1 MRHGRPTANRA
12 GGGFLARLG
21 IRGKLNL
28 LLLPP
33 LVAVVLVSV
42 PFVLTQ
48 ANSAGAARQSA
59 EVARH
64 AQQLGGLMW
73 QLQRERLLTG
83 AFVATPSASPDQML
97 QQQKVVD
104 AAVADVRAAL
114 GEDAPD
120 ELSAALTRI
129 GSLGELRQ
137 NATRRGVALDS
148 VARTYNAVVE
158 AVIDALR
165 LVPQLSSDAEG
176 ARELTALDALLRAN
190 EENSLRAMA
199 LIVTAVS
206 LEAGRTIFD
215 DATQRAPIFIDRF
228 VKQGDDG
235 DDAQRAAQVVQI
247 EQSDAGRRVDELA
260 AEVDKPR
267 DAPATAQY
275 VTDVLSA
282 ADAHAGQRRLVQERA
297 ITEIADSATER
308 ADSATQLAWAVGL
321 GAGGLFLLV
330 AFLAVAVSRSI
341 AGPLRQLTTA
351 ATSVADLAGTEL
363 VRVTD
368 TEEAEEQIPRLAT
381 IDVVSDDEL
390 GKLAAAFNRVQTTAA
405 ELVERQALTRR
416 NTSLMFANVAKRT
429 QNLVGRQ
436 LALIDEVE
444 RNEQDT
450 RLLASLYRLDHLST
464 RLRRNADN
472 LLVVSG
478 TRDETRIAGPIEL
491 STALRS
497 ALAEI
502 EDYQRVK
509 LGVVAEILL
518 SSALGADLVLV
529 FAELLENATSFSPPG
544 SMVEVDT
551 MLLADGACLVSIV
564 DHGIGMTAEKLA
576 EENQRLVERE
586 RLELAPTSVLGLF
599 VVGRLARRH
608 ELGVELLATPTTG
621 GVTAR
626 LTIPAALFSHRS
638 GPRPKPEAAPAIP
651 AQARPP
657 VAPPA
662 RHAAAAPAAAV
673 STVDDRFRPPSPEP
687 VRDRPAEL
695 PAPAIPALLGNGNG
709 FRWFRELEPV
719 WPDAEPDAEPAGT
732 PEPEVAAVSSPESR
746 GGLRRRVRGAQL
758 PSPGTSA
765 PVTSDPKPRHDPE
778 ATKAAMDG
786 FASAFAKA
794 AEASAPPAPPFAKG
808 AEVGAPPAPAFP
820 KAAEVS
826 ALTAD
831 PPPAPPTVVTE
842 PVSPL
847 PVRVPADA
855 SPVATAPFTAAA
867 QSRDGLI
874 RRVPGAQLAPGLRQ
888 QSAGRPLAR
897 AVVNRTKRDPAAE
910 RAAFDAFAA
919 GLAKAEDVTADSP
932 PQGVVAGRVMERGE
946 ESRK

>member
-1 MRHGRPTANRA
+1 MRHGRATAKRA
-12 GGGFLARLG
+12 EGGGILARLG

-33 LVAVVLVSV
+33 LAAVVLVSV

-48 ANSAGAARQSA
+48 ASSALAASQSA
-59 EVARH
+59 TVARH
-64 AQQLGGLMW
+64 TQQLGGLVW

-83 AFVATPSASPDQML
+83 AYVASPALPADQML
-97 QQQKVVD
+97 QQRKTVD
-104 AAVADVRAAL
+104 SAVESVRSSL
-114 GEDAPD
+114 GADAPD
-120 ELSAALTRI
+120 ELSSALTRI
-129 GSLGELRQ
+129 GSLAELRQ
-137 NATRRGVALDS
+137 NAERRGVALDS
-148 VARTYNAVVE
+148 VARTYHAVIG

-165 LVPQLSSDAEG
+165 LVPQLTSDAEG
-176 ARELTALDALLRAN
+176 TRELTALEALLRAN
-190 EENSLRAMA
+190 EENSLRGMA

-206 LEAGRTIFD
+206 PEAGRSILD
-215 DATQRAPIFIDRF
+215 DATQQSPIFTDRF
-228 VKQGDDG
+228 VQQADSAQSALVVNVEQSEAGRKIDDL
-235 DDAQRAAQVVQI
+235 AAQI
-247 EQSDAGRRVDELA
+247 DN
-260 AEVDKPR
+260 PR
-267 DAPATAQY
+267 DAVATTQY
-275 VTDVLSA
+275 VADVLTASESQ
-282 ADAHAGQRRLVQERA
+282 AGQRKLVQERV
-297 ITEIADSATER
+297 TGEIADAASDR
-308 ADSATQLAWAVGL
+308 AAAGTRLAWTVGV
-321 GAGGLFLLV
+321 GAGLLFLLV

-341 AGPLRQLTTA
+341 ARPLRRLTTA

-368 TEEAEEQIPRLAT
+368 TEEAEAQVPRLAT

-491 STALRS
+491 ATALRS

-509 LGVVAEILL
+509 LGVVGDILL

-551 MLLADGACLVSIV
+551 MFLADGSCLVNIV
-564 DHGIGMTAEKLA
+564 DHGIGMTAEKMA

-608 ELGVELLATPTTG
+608 DLGVELLATPTTG

-626 LTIPAALFSHRS
+626 LTIPPSLFSHRT
-638 GPRPKPEAAPAIP
+638 GLPPKQEPVIPVQAAPP
-651 AQARPP
+651 VVPPQARPAEA
-657 VAPPA
+657 VAA
-662 RHAAAAPAAAV
+662 TSV
-673 STVDDRFRPPSPEP
+673 STLDEL
-687 VRDRPAEL
+687 RPAEL
-695 PAPAIPALLGNGNG
+695 PAPAIPALLSTPNG
-709 FRWFRELEPV
+709 FRWFRQLEPV
-719 WPDAEPDAEPAGT
+719 WPDAEPDVKPPVAD
-732 PEPEVAAVSSPESR
+732 PEPEAETR

-758 PSPGTSA
+758 PDPGITA
-765 PVTSDPKPRHDPE
+765 PVADGKPRHDPE
-778 ATKAAMDG
+778 ATKNAMDG
-786 FASAFAKA
+786 FQSAFAKA
-794 AEASAPPAPPFAKG
+794 AE
-808 AEVGAPPAPAFP
+808 VGAM
-820 KAAEVS
+820 AAE
-826 ALTAD
+826 
-831 PPPAPPTVVTE
+831 PPPTLVTE
-842 PVSPL
+842 PVPPPAGDGSSL
-847 PVRVPADA
+847 PQRVPGGSDLPAPA
-855 SPVATAPFTAAA
+855 VRPSLTAHAPATAPIAAA
-867 QSRDGLI
+867 PPSRDGLV

-888 QSAGRPLAR
+888 QSAGRPPAR
-897 AVVNRTKRDPAAE
+897 ATANRTRRDPAAE

-919 GLAKAEDVTADSP
+919 GLAKADVVTADSP

>member
-1 MRHGRPTANRA
+1 MRHGGATAERA
-12 GGGFLARLG
+12 GGGGFLARLG

-33 LVAVVLVSV
+33 LAAVVLVSV

-48 ANSAGAARQSA
+48 ANSAMAATQSA
-59 EVARH
+59 TVARH
-64 AQQLGGLMW
+64 TQQLGGLVL

-83 AFVATPSASPDQML
+83 AYVATPSMSADQML
-97 QQQKVVD
+97 QQQKAVN
-104 AAVADVRAAL
+104 AAVGSVRSSL
-114 GEDAPD
+114 GADAPD

-129 GSLGELRQ
+129 GSLDELRQ
-137 NATRRGVALDS
+137 NAERRGVALDS
-148 VARTYNAVVE
+148 VARTYHAVIG
-158 AVIDALR
+158 AVIDSLR
-165 LVPQLSSDAEG
+165 LVPQLTSDAEG
-176 ARELTALDALLRAN
+176 TRELTALEALLRAN
-190 EENSLRAMA
+190 EENSLRGMA

-206 LEAGRTIFD
+206 PEAGRSILD
-215 DATQRAPIFIDRF
+215 DATQQAPIFTDRF
-228 VKQGDDG
+228 VQQA
-235 DDAQRAAQVVQI
+235 DDAADSEQAGLVVNV
-247 EQSDAGRRVDELA
+247 EQSEAGRRIEELA
-260 AEVDKPR
+260 AQAGSPR
-267 DAPATAQY
+267 DPAATTQY
-275 VTDVLSA
+275 VADVLSA
-282 ADAHAGQRRLVQERA
+282 SESQAGQRKLVQERV
-297 ITEIADSATER
+297 TGEIADAATGR
-308 ADSATQLAWAVGL
+308 ADAGTRLAWLVGV
-321 GAGGLFLLV
+321 GAGLLFLLV

-341 AGPLRQLTTA
+341 ARPLRRLTTA

-368 TEEAEEQIPRLAT
+368 TEEAEEQVPRLAT
-381 IDVVSDDEL
+381 IDVVSSDEL

-551 MLLADGACLVSIV
+551 MFLADGSCLVSIV
-564 DHGIGMTAEKLA
+564 DHGIGMTAQKVA

-608 ELGVELLATPTTG
+608 DLGVELLATPTTG

-626 LTIPAALFSHRS
+626 LTIPPSLFSHRS
-638 GPRPKPEAAPAIP
+638 GLLPRAEPVPVIP
-651 AQARPP
+651 AQAALPAPP
-657 VAPPA
+657 TAPPA
-662 RHAAAAPAAAV
+662 DAAAV
-673 STVDDRFRPPSPEP
+673 PSSVSTLDFARPVEPLPS
-687 VRDRPAEL
+687 
-695 PAPAIPALLGNGNG
+695 PAIPALLGIPHGNG
-709 FRWFRELEPV
+709 FRWFNQLEPV
-719 WPDAEPDAEPAGT
+719 WPDAEPAEEPAAEPGAET
-732 PEPEVAAVSSPESR
+732 R

-765 PVTSDPKPRHDPE
+765 PVVDDKPRHDPD

-786 FASAFAKA
+786 FQSAFAKA
-794 AEASAPPAPPFAKG
+794 AE
-808 AEVGAPPAPAFP
+808 
-820 KAAEVS
+820 VS
-826 ALTAD
+826 AMDTD
-831 PPPAPPTVVTE
+831 PPSAPPTVVTA
-842 PVSPL
+842 PVSL
-847 PVRVPADA
+847 PARVPATPA
-855 SPVATAPFTAAA
+855 AGIPVAP
-867 QSRDGLI
+867 QSRDGLV

-888 QSAGRPLAR
+888 QAAAGRPTAR
-897 AVVNRTKRDPAAE
+897 AVVNRSRRDPAAE

-919 GLAKAEDVTADSP
+919 GLAKADVVTADSP

>member
-1 MRHGRPTANRA
+1 MKHGRSTAKRA
-12 GGGFLARLG
+12 DGGGFLARLG

-33 LVAVVLVSV
+33 LIAVVLVSV

-48 ANSAGAARQSA
+48 AESAGAAAQSA
-59 EVARH
+59 AVARQ
-64 AQQLGGLMW
+64 AQHLGGLMW

-97 QQQKVVD
+97 EQRKVVD
-104 AAVADVRAAL
+104 ATVAEVRGAL
-114 GEDAPD
+114 GADAPD

-129 GSLGELRQ
+129 GSLGELRE
-137 NATRRGVALDS
+137 NAARRGVALDS
-148 VARTYNAVVE
+148 VARTYHAVIG
-158 AVIDALR
+158 AVIDSLR
-165 LVPQLSSDAEG
+165 LVPQLTSDAEG
-176 ARELTALDALLRAN
+176 TRELTALDALLRAN

-199 LIVTAVS
+199 LIVTAVAP
-206 LEAGRTIFD
+206 EAGRSILD
-215 DATQRAPIFIDRF
+215 DATQQAPIFIDRF
-228 VKQGDDG
+228 VQQGDDG
-235 DDAQRAAQVVQI
+235 DDSERAALVVQI
-247 EQSDAGRRVDELA
+247 EQSEAGRRVDDLA
-260 AEVDKPR
+260 AQIDNPR
-267 DAPATAQY
+267 DATGTTKY
-275 VTDVLSA
+275 VADVLA
-282 ADAHAGQRRLVQERA
+282 ASDAHAGQRKLVQERA
-297 ITEIADSATER
+297 IGEITESANGR
-308 ADSATQLAWAVGL
+308 ADAATRLAWTVGL
-321 GAGGLFLLV
+321 GAGALFLLV

-368 TEEAEEQIPRLAT
+368 TEEADEQIPRLAT
-381 IDVVSDDEL
+381 IDVVSGDEL

-551 MLLADGACLVSIV
+551 MFLADGSCLVSIV
-564 DHGIGMTAEKLA
+564 DHGIGMTAEKMA
-576 EENQRLVERE
+576 DENKRLVERE

-626 LTIPAALFSHRS
+626 LTIPSPLFSHRA
-638 GPRPKPEAAPAIP
+638 PQHPK
-651 AQARPP
+651 
-657 VAPPA
+657 
-662 RHAAAAPAAAV
+662 
-673 STVDDRFRPPSPEP
+673 
-687 VRDRPAEL
+687 AE
-695 PAPAIPALLGNGNG
+695 PAPAIPALPVQAALPAAPPSQPRHAAALSTSDEVRTPEPARERPTELPMPAIPALLGTTRGNG
-709 FRWFRELEPV
+709 FRWFRQLEAQLEPV
-719 WPDAEPDAEPAGT
+719 WPDAEPDVKPAEEPK
-732 PEPEVAAVSSPESR
+732 PEPSAEIR

-758 PSPGTSA
+758 PSPGTPTA
-765 PVTSDPKPRHDPE
+765 PADGKPRHDPE

-786 FASAFAKA
+786 FQSAFAKA
-794 AEASAPPAPPFAKG
+794 AE
-808 AEVGAPPAPAFP
+808 VGAM
-820 KAAEVS
+820 
-826 ALTAD
+826 TTD
-831 PPPAPPTVVTE
+831 PPSAPPTVVTA
-842 PVSPL
+842 PVPAPPSL
-847 PVRVPADA
+847 PARVPADVPA
-855 SPVATAPFTAAA
+855 LARITDSAPIPAIP

-888 QSAGRPLAR
+888 QPAGRPIAR
-897 AVVNRTKRDPAAE
+897 AVVNRAKRDPAAE
-910 RAAFDAFAA
+910 RAAFDSFAA
-919 GLAKAEDVTADSP
+919 GLAKADVVTADSP
-932 PQGVVAGRVMERGE
+932 PRGVVAGRVMEQGE

>member
-1 MRHGRPTANRA
+1 MRHGRSAADRA
-12 GGGFLARLG
+12 GGGGFLARLG

-42 PFVLTQ
+42 PFVLTE
-48 ANSAGAARQSA
+48 ASSAAAATQSA
-59 EVARH
+59 TVARH
-64 AQQLGGLMW
+64 TQQLGGLVW

-83 AFVATPSASPDQML
+83 AYVATPSMSAGQML
-97 QQQKVVD
+97 QQQQAVD
-104 AAVADVRAAL
+104 AAVADVRSSL
-114 GEDAPD
+114 GADAPD

-129 GSLGELRQ
+129 GSLNELRQ
-137 NATRRGVALDS
+137 NAQRRGVALDS
-148 VARTYNAVVE
+148 VARTYHAVIG
-158 AVIDALR
+158 AVIDSLR
-165 LVPQLSSDAEG
+165 LVPQLTSDAEG
-176 ARELTALDALLRAN
+176 TRELTALEALLRAN
-190 EENSLRAMA
+190 EENSLRGMA

-206 LEAGRTIFD
+206 PEAGRSILD
-215 DATQRAPIFIDRF
+215 DATQQAPIFTDRF
-228 VKQGDDG
+228 VQQADDEFDSEQAALVVNVEQSEAG
-235 DDAQRAAQVVQI
+235 RRIDDLAAQV
-247 EQSDAGRRVDELA
+247 GN
-260 AEVDKPR
+260 PR
-267 DAPATAQY
+267 DAAATSRY
-275 VTDVLSA
+275 VADVLA
-282 ADAHAGQRRLVQERA
+282 ASESQAGQRKLVQERV
-297 ITEIADSATER
+297 TGEIADSATGR
-308 ADSATQLAWAVGL
+308 ADAATRLAWTVGI
-321 GAGGLFLLV
+321 GAGALFLLV
-330 AFLAVAVSRSI
+330 AFLAIAVSRSI
-341 AGPLRQLTTA
+341 AEPLRRLTSA

-381 IDVVSDDEL
+381 IDVVSSDEL

-551 MLLADGACLVSIV
+551 MLLADGSCLVNIV

-576 EENQRLVERE
+576 EENRRLVERE

-608 ELGVELLATPTTG
+608 DLGVELLATPTTG

-626 LTIPAALFSHRS
+626 LTIPPSLFSHRA
-638 GPRPKPEAAPAIP
+638 GARPRPEPAPVIP
-651 AQARPP
+651 AQA
-657 VAPPA
+657 
-662 RHAAAAPAAAV
+662 AAPVQARPAEAAAV
-673 STVDDRFRPPSPEP
+673 SAAEEFRPVEP
-687 VRDRPAEL
+687 L
-695 PAPAIPALLGNGNG
+695 PAPAIPALLTTTHANG
-709 FRWFRELEPV
+709 FRWFNQLEPV
-719 WPDAEPDAEPAGT
+719 WPAAEPAEAPEAEPDAET
-732 PEPEVAAVSSPESR
+732 R

-758 PSPGTSA
+758 PTTGTSA
-765 PVTSDPKPRHDPE
+765 PVVDGAPRHDPD

-786 FASAFAKA
+786 FQSAFAKA
-794 AEASAPPAPPFAKG
+794 AE
-808 AEVGAPPAPAFP
+808 
-820 KAAEVS
+820 VS
-826 ALTAD
+826 AMTTD
-831 PPPAPPTVVTE
+831 PPSAPPTVVTH
-842 PVSPL
+842 PVAGDGSAL
-847 PVRVPADA
+847 PVRVPGESALPA
-855 SPVATAPFTAAA
+855 ARTSLPVRAPVAAAP
-867 QSRDGLI
+867 QSRDGLV

-888 QSAGRPLAR
+888 QPAGRPIAR
-897 AVVNRTKRDPAAE
+897 AVVNRTRRDPAAE

-919 GLAKAEDVTADSP
+919 GLAKADVVTADSP
-932 PQGVVAGRVMERGE
+932 PQGVVAGRVTERGE

>member
-1 MRHGRPTANRA
+1 MTHGRSTAERA
-12 GGGFLARLG
+12 GGGGILARLG

-48 ANSAGAARQSA
+48 ASSAVAATQSA
-59 EVARH
+59 TVARH
-64 AQQLGGLMW
+64 TQQLGGLVW

-83 AFVATPSASPDQML
+83 AYVATPSMSADQML
-97 QQQKVVD
+97 QQQKTVN
-104 AAVADVRAAL
+104 AAVESVRSSL
-114 GEDAPD
+114 GPDAPD
-120 ELSAALTRI
+120 ELSSALTRI
-129 GSLGELRQ
+129 GSLDELRQ
-137 NATRRGVALDS
+137 NAVRRGVALDS
-148 VARTYNAVVE
+148 VARTYHALIG
-158 AVIDALR
+158 AVIDSLR
-165 LVPQLSSDAEG
+165 LVPQLTSDAEG
-176 ARELTALDALLRAN
+176 TRELTALEALLRAN
-190 EENSLRAMA
+190 EENSLRGMA

-206 LEAGRTIFD
+206 PEAGRSILD
-215 DATQRAPIFIDRF
+215 DATQQAPIFTDRF
-228 VKQGDDG
+228 VQQAGSDQS
-235 DDAQRAAQVVQI
+235 ALVVNV
-247 EQSDAGRRVDELA
+247 EQSTAGRRIEDLA
-260 AEVDKPR
+260 TQVGNPR
-267 DAPATAQY
+267 TASGTSQY
-275 VTDVLSA
+275 LADVLAESESQ
-282 ADAHAGQRRLVQERA
+282 AGQRKLVQERV
-297 ITEIADSATER
+297 TGEIADAANDR
-308 ADSATQLAWAVGL
+308 ADAGTRLAWLV
-321 GAGGLFLLV
+321 GAGAGLLFLLV

-341 AGPLRQLTTA
+341 ALPLRRLTTA

-368 TEEAEEQIPRLAT
+368 TEEAEEQVPRLAT
-381 IDVVSDDEL
+381 IDVVSSDEL

-551 MLLADGACLVSIV
+551 MFLADGSCLVNIV
-564 DHGIGMTAEKLA
+564 DHGIGMTAQKVA
-576 EENQRLVERE
+576 EENQRLIERE

-599 VVGRLARRH
+599 VVGRLARRYD
-608 ELGVELLATPTTG
+608 LGVELLATPNTG

-626 LTIPAALFSHRS
+626 LTIPPSLFSHRS
-638 GPRPKPEAAPAIP
+638 GLFPKAVPAPVIP
-651 AQARPP
+651 AQAALPALSTARPAEA
-657 VAPPA
+657 VAVA
-662 RHAAAAPAAAV
+662 TSVAAPAV
-673 STVDDRFRPPSPEP
+673 PRPVEPLPS
-687 VRDRPAEL
+687 
-695 PAPAIPALLGNGNG
+695 PAIPGMLGTIRNG
-709 FRWFRELEPV
+709 FRWFNQLEPV
-719 WPDAEPDAEPAGT
+719 WPDAEPVEEPAPGPDAETRA
-732 PEPEVAAVSSPESR
+732 
-746 GGLRRRVRGAQL
+746 GLRRRVRGAQL

-765 PVTSDPKPRHDPE
+765 PVLDDKPRHDPE

-786 FASAFAKA
+786 FQSAFAKA
-794 AEASAPPAPPFAKG
+794 AE
-808 AEVGAPPAPAFP
+808 
-820 KAAEVS
+820 VS
-826 ALTAD
+826 AMDTE
-831 PPPAPPTVVTE
+831 PPSAPPTVVTE
-842 PVSPL
+842 PVSL
-847 PVRVPADA
+847 PARVPAT
-855 SPVATAPFTAAA
+855 PAAGIPA
-867 QSRDGLI
+867 VPQSRDGLV

-888 QSAGRPLAR
+888 QVAAGKPIAR
-897 AVVNRTKRDPAAE
+897 AVVNRSKRDPAAE
-910 RAAFDAFAA
+910 RAAFDSFAA
-919 GLAKAEDVTADSP
+919 GLAKADVITADNP

>member
-1 MRHGRPTANRA
+1 MRHGGATAERA
-12 GGGFLARLG
+12 GGGGILARLG

-33 LVAVVLVSV
+33 LAAVVLVSV

-48 ANSAGAARQSA
+48 ASSATASAQSATVARQ
-59 EVARH
+59 

-73 QLQRERLLTG
+73 QLQRERLLTA
-83 AFVATPSASPDQML
+83 AFVATPSASPDRML
-97 QQQKVVD
+97 QQQKAVD
-104 AAVADVRAAL
+104 ATIADVRRSL
-114 GEDAPD
+114 GADAPD

-129 GSLGELRQ
+129 GSLGELRE
-137 NATRRGVALDS
+137 NAVRRGVALDS
-148 VARTYNAVVE
+148 VARTYH
-158 AVIDALR
+158 AVIDAVIDSLR
-165 LVPQLSSDAEG
+165 LVPQLTSDAEG
-176 ARELTALDALLRAN
+176 TRELTALDALLRAN
-190 EENSLRAMA
+190 EESSLRAMA

-206 LEAGRTIFD
+206 PDAGQSILD
-215 DATQRAPIFIDRF
+215 DATQQVPIFIDRF

-235 DDAQRAAQVVQI
+235 DDSERAALVVRV

-260 AEVDKPR
+260 AQVGNPR
-267 DAPATAQY
+267 DAAGTTQY
-275 VTDVLSA
+275 VADVLTA
-282 ADAHAGQRRLVQERA
+282 AETHAGQRKLVQERA
-297 ITEIADSATER
+297 TGEIADAATGR
-308 ADSATQLAWAVGL
+308 ADAGTRLAWTVGV
-321 GAGGLFLLV
+321 GAGLLFLLV

-341 AGPLRQLTTA
+341 ARPLRRLTTA

-416 NTSLMFANVAKRT
+416 NTGLMFANVAKRT

-478 TRDETRIAGPIEL
+478 TRDEARIAGPIEL

-544 SMVEVDT
+544 SVVEVDT
-551 MLLADGACLVSIV
+551 MLLADGSCLVNIV
-564 DHGIGMTAEKLA
+564 DHGIGMTAEKMA

-608 ELGVELLATPTTG
+608 DLGVELLATPTTG

-626 LTIPAALFSHRS
+626 LTIPPSLFSHRS
-638 GPRPKPEAAPAIP
+638 GLRPPKEAPSIP
-651 AQARPP
+651 AQAPAPVHARPAEA
-657 VAPPA
+657 V
-662 RHAAAAPAAAV
+662 AV
-673 STVDDRFRPPSPEP
+673 STSDGPRPVEP
-687 VRDRPAEL
+687 L
-695 PAPAIPALLGNGNG
+695 PAPAIPALLSVAHANG
-709 FRWFRELEPV
+709 FRWFNQLEPV
-719 WPDAEPDAEPAGT
+719 WPDTEPAEPPAAEPDAET
-732 PEPEVAAVSSPESR
+732 R

-758 PSPGTSA
+758 PSPGTTA
-765 PVTSDPKPRHDPE
+765 PVAGEKPRHDPD
-778 ATKAAMDG
+778 ATRAAMDG
-786 FASAFAKA
+786 FESAFAKA
-794 AEASAPPAPPFAKG
+794 AE
-808 AEVGAPPAPAFP
+808 
-820 KAAEVS
+820 VS
-826 ALTAD
+826 AMEHD
-831 PPPAPPTVVTE
+831 PPSAPPTVVTA
-842 PVSPL
+842 PVPAPGDGASL
-847 PVRVPADA
+847 PVRVPGDSAMPA
-855 SPVATAPFTAAA
+855 SHHLATPPAGVPAAP
-867 QSRDGLI
+867 QSRDGLV

-888 QSAGRPLAR
+888 QPAGRPIAR
-897 AVVNRTKRDPAAE
+897 AVVNRTRRDPAAE

-919 GLAKAEDVTADSP
+919 GLAKADVVTADSP
-932 PQGVVAGRVMERGE
+932 PRGVVAGRVTERAE

>member
-1 MRHGRPTANRA
+1 MRHGGSTADRA
-12 GGGFLARLG
+12 GGGGFLARLG

-48 ANSAGAARQSA
+48 ANSAVAATQSA
-59 EVARH
+59 TVARH
-64 AQQLGGLMW
+64 TQQLGGLVW

-83 AFVATPSASPDQML
+83 AYVATPSMPADQML
-97 QQQKVVD
+97 QQQKTVN
-104 AAVADVRAAL
+104 AAVENVRSSL
-114 GEDAPD
+114 GADAPD

-129 GSLGELRQ
+129 GSLNEVRQ
-137 NATRRGVALDS
+137 NAERRGVALDS
-148 VARTYNAVVE
+148 VARTYHAVIG
-158 AVIDALR
+158 AVIDSLR
-165 LVPQLSSDAEG
+165 LVPQLTSDAEG
-176 ARELTALDALLRAN
+176 TRELTALEALLRAN
-190 EENSLRAMA
+190 EENSLRGMA

-206 LEAGRTIFD
+206 PEAGRSILD
-215 DATQRAPIFIDRF
+215 DATQQAPIFTDRF
-228 VKQGDDG
+228 VQQADDET
-235 DDAQRAAQVVQI
+235 DRDQSALVVNV
-247 EQSDAGRRVDELA
+247 EQSDAGRRIDELA
-260 AEVDKPR
+260 AQIGNPR
-267 DAPATAQY
+267 DPAATSRY
-275 VTDVLSA
+275 VTDVLTASESQ
-282 ADAHAGQRRLVQERA
+282 AGQRKLVQEKV
-297 ITEIADSATER
+297 TGEIADAATGR
-308 ADSATQLAWAVGL
+308 ADAGTRLAWLVGV
-321 GAGGLFLLV
+321 GAGLLFLLV

-341 AGPLRQLTTA
+341 ARPLRQLTTA

-368 TEEAEEQIPRLAT
+368 TEEAEEQVPRLAT
-381 IDVVSDDEL
+381 IDVVSSDEL

-502 EDYQRVK
+502 EDYQRVQ

-544 SMVEVDT
+544 STVEVDT
-551 MLLADGACLVSIV
+551 MFLADGSCLVNIV
-564 DHGIGMTAEKLA
+564 DHGIGMTAQKFA

-608 ELGVELLATPTTG
+608 DLGVELLATPTTG

-626 LTIPAALFSHRS
+626 LTIPSALFSHRA
-638 GPRPKPEAAPAIP
+638 GVRVKPAPVIP
-651 AQARPP
+651 AQAVPEARPAEA
-657 VAPPA
+657 VAV
-662 RHAAAAPAAAV
+662 AAAV
-673 STVDDRFRPPSPEP
+673 STSDES
-687 VRDRPAEL
+687 RPAQL
-695 PAPAIPALLGNGNG
+695 PSPAIPALLGSRNG
-709 FRWFRELEPV
+709 FRWFNQLEPV
-719 WPDAEPDAEPAGT
+719 WPDAEPD
-732 PEPEVAAVSSPESR
+732 VAAERAPESR
-746 GGLRRRVRGAQL
+746 GGLKRRVRGAQL
-758 PSPGTSA
+758 PSPGTTA
-765 PVTSDPKPRHDPE
+765 PASPEPRHDPE

-786 FASAFAKA
+786 FQDAFAR
-794 AEASAPPAPPFAKG
+794 
-808 AEVGAPPAPAFP
+808 
-820 KAAEVS
+820 AAEVS
-826 ALTAD
+826 AGSAGD
-831 PPPAPPTVVTE
+831 GA
-842 PVSPL
+842 SL
-847 PVRVPADA
+847 PVRVPGDSAMA
-855 SPVATAPFTAAA
+855 AEAPVSAPRTVVMEPVSPPAGVPAAPP
-867 QSRDGLI
+867 SRDGLV

-888 QSAGRPLAR
+888 QAAAGRPAAR
-897 AVVNRTKRDPAAE
+897 AAVDRGKRDPAAE
-910 RAAFDAFAA
+910 RAAFDSFAA
-919 GLAKAEDVTADSP
+919 GLAKADEMTADSP
-932 PQGVVAGRVMERGE
+932 PRGVVAGRVMERGE

>member
-1 MRHGRPTANRA
+1 MRHGGATAERA
-12 GGGFLARLG
+12 GGGGILARLG

-33 LVAVVLVSV
+33 LAAVVLVSV

-48 ANSAGAARQSA
+48 ASSAAASAQSATVARQ
-59 EVARH
+59 

-73 QLQRERLLTG
+73 QLQRERLLTA
-83 AFVATPSASPDQML
+83 AFVATPSASPDRML
-97 QQQKVVD
+97 QQQKAVD
-104 AAVADVRAAL
+104 ATIADVRRSL
-114 GEDAPD
+114 GADAPD

-129 GSLGELRQ
+129 GSLGELRE
-137 NATRRGVALDS
+137 NAVRRGVALDS
-148 VARTYNAVVE
+148 VARTYH
-158 AVIDALR
+158 AVIDAVIDSLR
-165 LVPQLSSDAEG
+165 LVPQLTSDAEG
-176 ARELTALDALLRAN
+176 TRELTALDALLRAN
-190 EENSLRAMA
+190 EESSLRAMA

-206 LEAGRTIFD
+206 PDAGQSILD
-215 DATQRAPIFIDRF
+215 DATQQVPIFIDRF

-235 DDAQRAAQVVQI
+235 DDSERAALVVRV

-260 AEVDKPR
+260 AQVGNPR
-267 DAPATAQY
+267 DAAGTTQY
-275 VTDVLSA
+275 VADVLA
-282 ADAHAGQRRLVQERA
+282 AAETHAGQRKLVQERA
-297 ITEIADSATER
+297 TGEIADSATGR
-308 ADSATQLAWAVGL
+308 ADAGTRLAWTVGL
-321 GAGGLFLLV
+321 GAGLLFLLV

-341 AGPLRQLTTA
+341 ARPLRRLTTA

-478 TRDETRIAGPIEL
+478 TRDEARIAGPIEL
-491 STALRS
+491 ATALRS

-551 MLLADGACLVSIV
+551 MLLADGSCLVNIV

-608 ELGVELLATPTTG
+608 DLGVELLATPTTG

-626 LTIPAALFSHRS
+626 LTIPPSLFSHRS
-638 GPRPKPEAAPAIP
+638 GLRPPKETPSIP
-651 AQARPP
+651 AQAPAP
-657 VAPPA
+657 V
-662 RHAAAAPAAAV
+662 HA
-673 STVDDRFRPPSPEP
+673 
-687 VRDRPAEL
+687 RPAEAVAVSASDAPRPVEPL
-695 PAPAIPALLGNGNG
+695 PAPAIPALLGVAHANG
-709 FRWFRELEPV
+709 FRWFNQLEPV
-719 WPDAEPDAEPAGT
+719 WPDTEPAEPPAPEPDAET
-732 PEPEVAAVSSPESR
+732 R

-758 PSPGTSA
+758 PGPGTTA
-765 PVTSDPKPRHDPE
+765 PVAGDQPRHDPE
-778 ATKAAMDG
+778 ATRTAMDG
-786 FASAFAKA
+786 FQSAFAKA
-794 AEASAPPAPPFAKG
+794 AE
-808 AEVGAPPAPAFP
+808 
-820 KAAEVS
+820 VS
-826 ALTAD
+826 AMETD
-831 PPPAPPTVVTE
+831 PPSAPPTVVTA
-842 PVSPL
+842 PVPAPGDGASL
-847 PVRVPADA
+847 PVRVPGDSAMPA
-855 SPVATAPFTAAA
+855 SHHLATPPAGVPAAP
-867 QSRDGLI
+867 QSRDGLV

-888 QSAGRPLAR
+888 QPAGRPIAR
-897 AVVNRTKRDPAAE
+897 AVVNRTRRDPAAE

-919 GLAKAEDVTADSP
+919 GLAKADVVTADSP
-932 PQGVVAGRVMERGE
+932 PRGVVAGRVTERAE

>member
-1 MRHGRPTANRA
+1 MRHGRPTAERA

-48 ANSAGAARQSA
+48 ANSAGAAAQSA
-59 EVARH
+59 AVARH

-73 QLQRERLLTG
+73 QLQRERLLTA
-83 AFVATPSASPDQML
+83 AFVATPSASPEQMV

-104 AAVADVRAAL
+104 QTVADVRGAL
-114 GEDAPD
+114 GDDAPD

-129 GSLGELRQ
+129 GSLAELRQ
-137 NATRRGVALDS
+137 NAARRGVALDS
-148 VARTYNAVVE
+148 VARTYNAVVD

-206 LEAGRTIFD
+206 PAAGRPILD
-215 DATQRAPIFIDRF
+215 NATQQAPIFVDRF

-235 DDAQRAAQVVQI
+235 DDSERSALVVRV

-260 AEVDKPR
+260 AQVEKPR
-267 DAPATAQY
+267 DAAATTKY
-275 VTDVLSA
+275 VADVLSA
-282 ADAHAGQRRLVQERA
+282 ADTHAGQRKLVQERA
-297 ITEIADSATER
+297 ISEITDSATER
-308 ADSATQLAWAVGL
+308 ADSATNLAWTVGL

-381 IDVVSDDEL
+381 IDVVSSDEL

-564 DHGIGMTAEKLA
+564 DHGIGMTAEKMG
-576 EENQRLVERE
+576 EENRRLVERE

-626 LTIPAALFSHRS
+626 LTIPPSLFTHRT
-638 GPRPKPEAAPAIP
+638 GRRPKPAQAPVIP
-651 AQARPP
+651 AQAPAPVHARPAEA
-657 VAPPA
+657 V
-662 RHAAAAPAAAV
+662 AV
-673 STVDDRFRPPSPEP
+673 STSDDVRPVEP
-687 VRDRPAEL
+687 L
-695 PAPAIPALLGNGNG
+695 PAPAIPALLAPAHDNG
-709 FRWFRELEPV
+709 FRWFNQLEPV
-719 WPDAEPDAEPAGT
+719 WPDTEPADPPPPPATDTATPAPDAET
-732 PEPEVAAVSSPESR
+732 RS
-746 GGLRRRVRGAQL
+746 GLRRRVRGAQL
-758 PSPGTSA
+758 PAPGTTA
-765 PVTSDPKPRHDPE
+765 PVSDGKPRHDPE
-778 ATKAAMDG
+778 ATKTAMDG
-786 FASAFAKA
+786 FESAFAKA
-794 AEASAPPAPPFAKG
+794 VSLSRESAAVPSPGDGAS
-808 AEVGAPPAPAFP
+808 
-820 KAAEVS
+820 
-826 ALTAD
+826 
-831 PPPAPPTVVTE
+831 
-842 PVSPL
+842 L
-847 PVRVPADA
+847 PVRIPGDSAMPAGRT
-855 SPVATAPFTAAA
+855 PAAA
-867 QSRDGLI
+867 VPPSRDGLI

-888 QSAGRPLAR
+888 QPAGRPLAR

>member
-1 MRHGRPTANRA
+1 MRHGRPVAKRA
-12 GGGFLARLG
+12 GGGGFLARLG

-48 ANSAGAARQSA
+48 ANSAGAADQSA
-59 EVARH
+59 TVARYT
-64 AQQLGGLMW
+64 QQLGGLVW

-83 AFVATPSASPDQML
+83 AYVATPSMPADQML
-97 QQQKVVD
+97 QQQKTVD
-104 AAVADVRAAL
+104 TAVEDVRKSLDA
-114 GEDAPD
+114 DAPD

-129 GSLGELRQ
+129 GSLAELRQ
-137 NATRRGVALDS
+137 NALRRGVALDS
-148 VARTYNAVVE
+148 VARTYHAVIG
-158 AVIDALR
+158 AVIDSLR
-165 LVPQLSSDAEG
+165 LVPQLSDDAEG
-176 ARELTALDALLRAN
+176 TRELSALEALLRSN
-190 EENSLRAMA
+190 EENSLRGMA

-206 LEAGRTIFD
+206 PEAGRSILD
-215 DATQRAPIFIDRF
+215 DATQQAPIFTDRF
-228 VKQGDDG
+228 VQQADDEA
-235 DDAQRAAQVVQI
+235 DSEQAALVVNV
-247 EQSDAGRRVDELA
+247 EASEAGRRIEELA
-260 AEVDKPR
+260 AQIGNPR
-267 DAPATAQY
+267 DAAGTTQY
-275 VTDVLSA
+275 VTDVLKASESQ
-282 ADAHAGQRRLVQERA
+282 AGQRKLVQERV
-297 ITEIADSATER
+297 IGEIADSAAGR
-308 ADSATQLAWAVGL
+308 ASAATRLAWTVGL

-368 TEEAEEQIPRLAT
+368 TEAAEEQVPRLAT

-491 STALRS
+491 PTALRS

-551 MLLADGACLVSIV
+551 MLLADGACLVNIV

-576 EENQRLVERE
+576 EENKRLVERE

-626 LTIPAALFSHRS
+626 LIIPASLFTHRAEL
-638 GPRPKPEAAPAIP
+638 RTKPEPSPAIP
-651 AQARPP
+651 APAAPSPSSPPRHAAPASLADLAEFRPP
-657 VAPPA
+657 V
-662 RHAAAAPAAAV
+662 
-673 STVDDRFRPPSPEP
+673 PEP
-687 VRDRPAEL
+687 VLDRPTEL
-695 PAPAIPALLGNGNG
+695 PAPAIPALLGHGNG

-719 WPDAEPDAEPAGT
+719 WPDAEPDAKPAEAPEPAG
-732 PEPEVAAVSSPESR
+732 EAAAESR
-746 GGLRRRVRGAQL
+746 GGLRRRIRGAQL
-758 PSPGTSA
+758 PRPGTSA
-765 PVTSDPKPRHDPE
+765 PVTEDPKPRHDPD

-794 AEASAPPAPPFAKG
+794 AE
-808 AEVGAPPAPAFP
+808 VN
-820 KAAEVS
+820 
-826 ALTAD
+826 ALTSD
-831 PPPAPPTVVTE
+831 PPSAPPTVVTE

-847 PVRVPADA
+847 PVHVPVDS
-855 SPVATAPFTAAA
+855 SPVATAPITAAA
-867 QSRDGLI
+867 LSRDGLI

-888 QSAGRPLAR
+888 QTAGRPPAR
-897 AVVNRTKRDPAAE
+897 AVVNRTRRDPAAE

>member
-1 MRHGRPTANRA
+1 MRHGGASAKRA
-12 GGGFLARLG
+12 DSGGILARLG

-48 ANSAGAARQSA
+48 ANSALAATQSA
-59 EVARH
+59 TVARH
-64 AQQLGGLMW
+64 TQQLGGLVW

-83 AFVATPSASPDQML
+83 AFVATPSMSADQML
-97 QQQKVVD
+97 QQQKTVD
-104 AAVADVRAAL
+104 AAVENVRSSL
-114 GEDAPD
+114 GSDAPD

-129 GSLGELRQ
+129 GSLTELRQ
-137 NATRRGVALDS
+137 NAQARGVALDS
-148 VARTYNAVVE
+148 VARTYHAVIG
-158 AVIDALR
+158 AVIDSLR
-165 LVPQLSSDAEG
+165 LVPQLTSDAEG
-176 ARELTALDALLRAN
+176 TRELTALEALLRAN
-190 EENSLRAMA
+190 EENSLRGMA

-206 LEAGRTIFD
+206 PEAGRSILD
-215 DATQRAPIFIDRF
+215 DATQQAPIFTDRF
-228 VKQGDDG
+228 VQQADDSS
-235 DDAQRAAQVVQI
+235 DSEQAALVVNV
-247 EQSDAGRRVDELA
+247 EQSEAGRRIDDLA
-260 AEVDKPR
+260 ARIDNPR
-267 DAPATAQY
+267 DAAGTTQY
-275 VTDVLSA
+275 VTDVLTASESQ
-282 ADAHAGQRRLVQERA
+282 AGQRKLVQERV
-297 ITEIADSATER
+297 TGEIADSATGR
-308 ADSATQLAWAVGL
+308 ADAATRLAWTVGI
-321 GAGGLFLLV
+321 GAGALFLLV
-330 AFLAVAVSRSI
+330 AFLAIAVSRSI
-341 AGPLRQLTTA
+341 AEPLRKLTTA

-368 TEEAEEQIPRLAT
+368 TEEAEELAPRLAT
-381 IDVVSDDEL
+381 IDVVSGDEL

-478 TRDETRIAGPIEL
+478 TRDDTRIAGPIEL

-551 MLLADGACLVSIV
+551 MILADGSCLVNIV
-564 DHGIGMTAEKLA
+564 DHGIGMTAQKIA

-608 ELGVELLATPTTG
+608 DLGVELLATPTTG

-626 LTIPAALFSHRS
+626 LTIPPSLFSHRS
-638 GPRPKPEAAPAIP
+638 GLLPKAEPAPVIP
-651 AQARPP
+651 AQAARP
-657 VAPPA
+657 APPA
-662 RHAAAAPAAAV
+662 ARPAAVASPV
-673 STVDDRFRPPSPEP
+673 STLDIPRPVEPLPS
-687 VRDRPAEL
+687 
-695 PAPAIPALLGNGNG
+695 PAIPALLGIPRGNG
-709 FRWFRELEPV
+709 FRWFNQPEPV
-719 WPDAEPDAEPAGT
+719 WPDAEPADEPTAEPDSET
-732 PEPEVAAVSSPESR
+732 R

-758 PSPGTSA
+758 PSPGTTA
-765 PVTSDPKPRHDPE
+765 PVADDKPRHDPE

-786 FASAFAKA
+786 FQSAFAKA
-794 AEASAPPAPPFAKG
+794 AE
-808 AEVGAPPAPAFP
+808 
-820 KAAEVS
+820 VS
-826 ALTAD
+826 AMEVD
-831 PPPAPPTVVTE
+831 PPSAPPTVVTE
-842 PVSPL
+842 PVSP
-847 PVRVPADA
+847 PVRVPATPA
-855 SPVATAPFTAAA
+855 AGLPAAP
-867 QSRDGLI
+867 QSRDGLV

-888 QSAGRPLAR
+888 QPAGRPIAR
-897 AVVNRTKRDPAAE
+897 AVVNRTRRDPAAE

-919 GLAKAEDVTADSP
+919 GLAKADVVTADSP
-932 PQGVVAGRVMERGE
+932 PQGVVAGRVTERAE

>member
-1 MRHGRPTANRA
+1 MRHGRPTAKQA

-59 EVARH
+59 AVARH

-83 AFVATPSASPDQML
+83 AFVATPSASPDQMV

-104 AAVADVRAAL
+104 QTVADVRGSL
-114 GEDAPD
+114 GDDAPD

-129 GSLGELRQ
+129 GSLAELRQ
-137 NATRRGVALDS
+137 NAVRRGVALDS
-148 VARTYNAVVE
+148 VARTYNAVID
-158 AVIDALR
+158 AVIDSLR
-165 LVPQLSSDAEG
+165 LVPQLTSDAEG

-206 LEAGRTIFD
+206 PQAGRSILD
-215 DATQRAPIFIDRF
+215 DATQQAPIFIDRF

-235 DDAQRAAQVVQI
+235 DDAQRSAQVVRI

-267 DAPATAQY
+267 DAAATTKY
-275 VTDVLSA
+275 VADVLTA
-282 ADAHAGQRRLVQERA
+282 GDTHAGQRRLVQERA
-297 ITEIADSATER
+297 INEITDSATER
-308 ADSATQLAWAVGL
+308 ADSSTQLAWAVGL
-321 GAGGLFLLV
+321 GAGALFLLV

-368 TEEAEEQIPRLAT
+368 TEEAEEQVPRLAT
-381 IDVVSDDEL
+381 IDVVSEDEL

-509 LGVVAEILL
+509 LGVVADILL

-551 MLLADGACLVSIV
+551 MQLADGACLVSIV

-626 LTIPAALFSHRS
+626 LKIPASLFTHRTEL
-638 GPRPKPEAAPAIP
+638 RPKSEPAPVIP
-651 AQARPP
+651 AQA
-657 VAPPA
+657 APPIA
-662 RHAAAAPAAAV
+662 SSPRHAAPAPLPPS
-673 STVDDRFRPPSPEP
+673 STVDAFRPPAFEP
-687 VRDRPAEL
+687 DRPAEL
-695 PAPAIPALLGNGNG
+695 PAPAIPALLGHGNG

-719 WPDAEPDAEPAGT
+719 WPDAEPDAKPAEEPEAAAAAV
-732 PEPEVAAVSSPESR
+732 PEPESASSSEESR

-765 PVTSDPKPRHDPE
+765 SSADTKPRHDPE

-794 AEASAPPAPPFAKG
+794 AEAGPPATA
-808 AEVGAPPAPAFP
+808 AFP

-831 PPPAPPTVVTE
+831 LPPAPPTVVTE

-847 PVRVPADA
+847 PVRAPVGA
-855 SPVATAPFTAAA
+855 SPVPTAPFTAAA
-867 QSRDGLI
+867 QSRDGLM
-874 RRVPGAQLAPGLRQ
+874 RRVPGAQLAPGLRK

-910 RAAFDAFAA
+910 RAAFDAFSA

>member
-1 MRHGRPTANRA
+1 MRHGRATAERA
-12 GGGFLARLG
+12 GGGGLLTRLG

-48 ANSAGAARQSA
+48 ANSALAATQSA
-59 EVARH
+59 TVARH
-64 AQQLGGLMW
+64 TQQLGGLVL

-83 AFVATPSASPDQML
+83 AFVATPSMSADQML
-97 QQQKVVD
+97 QQRKTVD
-104 AAVADVRAAL
+104 STVESVRSSL
-114 GEDAPD
+114 GADAPD

-129 GSLGELRQ
+129 GSLAELRQ
-137 NATRRGVALDS
+137 NAERRGVALDS
-148 VARTYNAVVE
+148 VARTYHAVIG
-158 AVIDALR
+158 AVIDSLR
-165 LVPQLSSDAEG
+165 LVPQLTSDAEG
-176 ARELTALDALLRAN
+176 TRELTALEALLRAN
-190 EENSLRAMA
+190 EENSLRGMA
-199 LIVTAVS
+199 LIVTAVAPES
-206 LEAGRTIFD
+206 GRTILD
-215 DATQRAPIFIDRF
+215 DATQQAPIFTDRF
-228 VKQGDDG
+228 VQQADS
-235 DDAQRAAQVVQI
+235 
-247 EQSDAGRRVDELA
+247 EQSALVVNVEQGDAGRRIDELA
-260 AEVDKPR
+260 GLVGNPR
-267 DAPATAQY
+267 DAGATTQY
-275 VTDVLSA
+275 VADVLA
-282 ADAHAGQRRLVQERA
+282 ASESQAGQRKLIQERV
-297 ITEIADSATER
+297 TGEIADAATDR
-308 ADSATQLAWAVGL
+308 ADAGTRLAWLVGV
-321 GAGGLFLLV
+321 GAGLLFLLV

-341 AGPLRQLTTA
+341 ARPLRRLTTA

-368 TEEAEEQIPRLAT
+368 TEEAEEQVPRLAT
-381 IDVVSDDEL
+381 IDVVSSDEL

-509 LGVVAEILL
+509 LGVIAEILL

-544 SMVEVDT
+544 STVEVDT
-551 MLLADGACLVSIV
+551 MFLADGSCLVSIV
-564 DHGIGMTAEKLA
+564 DHGIGMTAAKVA
-576 EENQRLVERE
+576 EENKRLVERE

-608 ELGVELLATPTTG
+608 DLGVELLATPTTG

-626 LTIPAALFSHRS
+626 LTIPPALFSHRS
-638 GPRPKPEAAPAIP
+638 GFAKPDPAPVIP
-651 AQARPP
+651 AQAAPKPKPRPAEAVAVAASVSTLDELRP
-657 VAPPA
+657 VAPQ
-662 RHAAAAPAAAV
+662 
-673 STVDDRFRPPSPEP
+673 T
-687 VRDRPAEL
+687 EL
-695 PAPAIPALLGNGNG
+695 PMPAIPALLGTIRGNG
-709 FRWFRELEPV
+709 FRWFNQLEPA
-719 WPDAEPDAEPAGT
+719 WPDAEPDVKPA
-732 PEPEVAAVSSPESR
+732 PEPEEAEAR

-758 PSPGTSA
+758 PSPGTTA
-765 PVTSDPKPRHDPE
+765 PVEEGKPRHDPE

-786 FASAFAKA
+786 FQSAFAKA
-794 AEASAPPAPPFAKG
+794 AEVGAMENDPPA
-808 AEVGAPPAPAFP
+808 
-820 KAAEVS
+820 
-826 ALTAD
+826 
-831 PPPAPPTVVTE
+831 APPTVVTE
-842 PVSPL
+842 PVSL
-847 PVRVPADA
+847 PVRVPVVAD
-855 SPVATAPFTAAA
+855 PP
-867 QSRDGLI
+867 SRDGLV
-874 RRVPGAQLAPGLRQ
+874 RRVPGAQLAPGLRPQ
-888 QSAGRPLAR
+888 TPVGRPAAR
-897 AVVNRTKRDPAAE
+897 AVVNRPRRDPAAE
-910 RAAFDAFAA
+910 RAAFDSFAA
-919 GLAKAEDVTADSP
+919 GLAKAEDVVTADSP
-932 PQGVVAGRVMERGE
+932 PRGVVAGRVMERGE

>member
-1 MRHGRPTANRA
+1 MRHGRPTAKRA

-48 ANSAGAARQSA
+48 ANSAGAAAQSA
-59 EVARH
+59 VVARH
-64 AQQLGGLMW
+64 TQQLGGLMW

-83 AFVATPSASPDQML
+83 AFVATPSASPDQMI

-104 AAVADVRAAL
+104 QTVADVRGSL
-114 GEDAPD
+114 GDDAPD
-120 ELSAALTRI
+120 ELAAALTRI
-129 GSLGELRQ
+129 GSLAELRQ
-137 NATRRGVALDS
+137 NAARRGVALDS
-148 VARTYNAVVE
+148 VARTYNAVID
-158 AVIDALR
+158 AVIDSLR
-165 LVPQLSSDAEG
+165 LVPQLTSDAEG

-206 LEAGRTIFD
+206 PAAGRPILD
-215 DATQRAPIFIDRF
+215 DATQQAPIFVDRF

-235 DDAQRAAQVVQI
+235 DDADRSALVVRV

-260 AEVDKPR
+260 ALVDKPR
-267 DAPATAQY
+267 DAAATTKY
-275 VTDVLSA
+275 VADVFSA
-282 ADAHAGQRRLVQERA
+282 ADSHAGQRKLVQEKA
-297 ITEIADSATER
+297 ISEITDSATER
-308 ADSATQLAWAVGL
+308 ADSATKLAWTVGL
-321 GAGGLFLLV
+321 GAGALFLLV

-381 IDVVSDDEL
+381 IDVVSEDEL

-551 MLLADGACLVSIV
+551 MMLADGACLVSIV

-626 LTIPAALFSHRS
+626 LTIPAALFTHRTEL
-638 GPRPKPEAAPAIP
+638 RPKVEQTPAIPVQAAPPIASPPRHAAPAEP
-651 AQARPP
+651 LPL
-657 VAPPA
+657 
-662 RHAAAAPAAAV
+662 
-673 STVDDRFRPPSPEP
+673 SSSDDFRPPAPE
-687 VRDRPAEL
+687 RDRPAEL

-709 FRWFRELEPV
+709 FRWFRDVEPV
-719 WPDAEPDAEPAGT
+719 WPDAEPDVEAAEAPEPA
-732 PEPEVAAVSSPESR
+732 VAAVSVSASVSVSSESASASAESR

-765 PVTSDPKPRHDPE
+765 AVADTKPRHDPE

-794 AEASAPPAPPFAKG
+794 AETGPPPTA
-808 AEVGAPPAPAFP
+808 AFP

-831 PPPAPPTVVTE
+831 PPPAPPTVVTA

-847 PVRVPADA
+847 PVRAPVDA
-855 SPVATAPFTAAA
+855 PPVATAPFTAAA
-867 QSRDGLI
+867 MQRDGLI
-874 RRVPGAQLAPGLRQ
+874 RRVPGAQLAPGLRKQ
-888 QSAGRPLAR
+888 TAGRPLAR

-910 RAAFDAFAA
+910 RAAFDAFSA

>member
-1 MRHGRPTANRA
+1 MRHGRPVAKRA
-12 GGGFLARLG
+12 GGGGFLARLG

-48 ANSAGAARQSA
+48 ANSAGAAAQSA
-59 EVARH
+59 TVARH

-73 QLQRERLLTG
+73 QLQRERLLTA
-83 AFVATPSASPDQML
+83 AFVATPSASPDQMV

-104 AAVADVRAAL
+104 STVADVRAAL
-114 GEDAPD
+114 GADAPD

-137 NATRRGVALDS
+137 NAARRGVALDS
-148 VARTYNAVVE
+148 VARTYNAVVD
-158 AVIDALR
+158 AVIDSLR
-165 LVPQLSSDAEG
+165 LVPQLTSDAEG
-176 ARELTALDALLRAN
+176 TRELTALDALLRAN

-206 LEAGRTIFD
+206 PAAGRPILD
-215 DATQRAPIFIDRF
+215 DATQQAPIFVDRF

-235 DDAQRAAQVVQI
+235 DDSERAAQVVHV
-247 EQSDAGRRVDELA
+247 EQSDAGRRVDDLA
-260 AEVDKPR
+260 AQVGNPR
-267 DAPATAQY
+267 DAAGTTQY
-275 VTDVLSA
+275 VSSVLSA
-282 ADAHAGQRRLVQERA
+282 ADSHAGQRKLVQERA
-297 ITEIADSATER
+297 ISEITDSATGR
-308 ADSATQLAWAVGL
+308 ADSAVRLAWTVGL

-330 AFLAVAVSRSI
+330 VFLAVAVSRSI

-368 TEEAEEQIPRLAT
+368 TEEAEEQVPRLAT
-381 IDVVSDDEL
+381 IDVVSEDEL

-551 MLLADGACLVSIV
+551 MLLSDGACLVSIV
-564 DHGIGMTAEKLA
+564 DHGIGMTAEKLG
-576 EENQRLVERE
+576 EENRRLVERE

-608 ELGVELLATPTTG
+608 ELRVELLATPTTG

-626 LTIPAALFSHRS
+626 LTIPASLFSHRTEL
-638 GPRPKPEAAPAIP
+638 RPKAEQAPLIP
-651 AQARPP
+651 AQAAPP
-657 VAPPA
+657 IASSPRHAAPAVPIAPAVPAAPPA
-662 RHAAAAPAAAV
+662 L
-673 STVDDRFRPPSPEP
+673 SSLDEFRPTAPEP
-687 VRDRPAEL
+687 VPDRPAEL
-695 PAPAIPALLGNGNG
+695 PAPAIPALLGHGNG

-719 WPDAEPDAEPAGT
+719 WPDAEPDAEPAEAAEA
-732 PEPEVAAVSSPESR
+732 PEPVAAAAATAESR

-765 PVTSDPKPRHDPE
+765 AVADTKPRHDPE

-794 AEASAPPAPPFAKG
+794 AE
-808 AEVGAPPAPAFP
+808 
-820 KAAEVS
+820 VS

-831 PPPAPPTVVTE
+831 PPPAAVPE
-842 PVSPL
+842 PVSAVPA
-847 PVRVPADA
+847 RVPVDA
-855 SPVATAPFTAAA
+855 PLVATAPFTAAA
-867 QSRDGLI
+867 QSRDGLM

-888 QSAGRPLAR
+888 QTAGRPLAR
-897 AVVNRTKRDPAAE
+897 AVANRSKRDPAAE

>member
-1 MRHGRPTANRA
+1 MRHGRSTAKPA
-12 GGGFLARLG
+12 GGGGFLARLG

-48 ANSAGAARQSA
+48 ANSAGAADQSA
-59 EVARH
+59 TVARYT
-64 AQQLGGLMW
+64 QQLGGLVW
-73 QLQRERLLTG
+73 QLQRERLQTG
-83 AFVATPSASPDQML
+83 AFVATPSMPADQML
-97 QQQKVVD
+97 QQRKTVD
-104 AAVADVRAAL
+104 AAVEQVRSSL
-114 GEDAPD
+114 GPEAPD

-129 GSLGELRQ
+129 GSLAELRQ
-137 NATRRGVALDS
+137 NAERRGVALDS
-148 VARTYNAVVE
+148 VARTYHAVIG
-158 AVIDALR
+158 AVIDSLR
-165 LVPQLSSDAEG
+165 LVPQLTDDAEG
-176 ARELTALDALLRAN
+176 TRELSALEALLRAN
-190 EENSLRAMA
+190 EENSLRGMA

-206 LEAGRTIFD
+206 PEAGRPILD
-215 DATQRAPIFIDRF
+215 DATQQAPIFTDRF
-228 VKQGDDG
+228 VQQADDET
-235 DDAQRAAQVVQI
+235 DSEQAALVVNV
-247 EQSDAGRRVDELA
+247 EASEAGRRIEELA
-260 AEVDKPR
+260 GVVGNPR
-267 DAPATAQY
+267 NAAATTQY
-275 VTDVLSA
+275 VADVLA
-282 ADAHAGQRRLVQERA
+282 ASESQASQRKLVQERV
-297 ITEIADSATER
+297 IGEIADSANGR
-308 ADSATQLAWAVGL
+308 AADATRLAWTVGL

-381 IDVVSDDEL
+381 IDVVSGDEL

-564 DHGIGMTAEKLA
+564 DHGIGMTADKLA

-626 LTIPAALFSHRS
+626 LTIPPALFTHRNAL
-638 GPRPKPEAAPAIP
+638 RPKAEPAPVIP
-651 AQARPP
+651 AQAAAPVSSPP
-657 VAPPA
+657 
-662 RHAAAAPAAAV
+662 RHAAPASLSDLDAI
-673 STVDDRFRPPSPEP
+673 RPPAPEP
-687 VRDRPAEL
+687 VRARPAEL
-695 PAPAIPALLGNGNG
+695 PAPAIPALLGPGNG

-719 WPDAEPDAEPAGT
+719 WPDAEPDVKPAEEPEPAASET
-732 PEPEVAAVSSPESR
+732 R

-758 PSPGTSA
+758 PSPGTST
-765 PVTSDPKPRHDPE
+765 PVADDKPRHDPE

-786 FASAFAKA
+786 FESAFAKA
-794 AEASAPPAPPFAKG
+794 AEVSAMAAEPPSAPPTLVTAP
-808 AEVGAPPAPAFP
+808 V
-820 KAAEVS
+820 
-826 ALTAD
+826 
-831 PPPAPPTVVTE
+831 PPPAPVP
-842 PVSPL
+842 SPDDGSGL
-847 PVRVPADA
+847 PVRVPGKSAMPA
-855 SPVATAPFTAAA
+855 VRTVATAPIAAA
-867 QSRDGLI
+867 PPQSRDGLI

-888 QSAGRPLAR
+888 QPAGRPIAR
-897 AVVNRTKRDPAAE
+897 AVANRTRRDPAAE
-910 RAAFDAFAA
+910 RAAFDSFAA
-919 GLAKAEDVTADSP
+919 GLAKADVVTADSP

>member
-1 MRHGRPTANRA
+1 MRHGRSTAEQA
-12 GGGFLARLG
+12 SGGGFLTRLG

-33 LVAVVLVSV
+33 LVAVLLVSV

-48 ANSAGAARQSA
+48 ASSATAAAQSA
-59 EVARH
+59 TVARH
-64 AQQLGGLMW
+64 AQQLGGLVW

-83 AFVATPSASPDQML
+83 AFLATPSMSPDELVKQRRA
-97 QQQKVVD
+97 VD
-104 AAVADVRAAL
+104 TAVENVRSQL
-114 GEDAPD
+114 GADAPD

-129 GSLGELRQ
+129 GSLNELRQ
-137 NATRRGVALDS
+137 NAERRGVALDS
-148 VARTYNAVVE
+148 VARTYHAVIG
-158 AVIDALR
+158 AVIDSLR
-165 LVPQLSSDAEG
+165 LVPQLTSDAEG
-176 ARELTALDALLRAN
+176 TRELTALEALLRAN
-190 EENSLRAMA
+190 EENSLRGMA
-199 LIVTAVS
+199 LIVTAVAPD
-206 LEAGRTIFD
+206 AGKSILD
-215 DATQRAPIFIDRF
+215 DATQQAPIFTDRF
-228 VKQGDDG
+228 VQQADNASDNQQ
-235 DDAQRAAQVVQI
+235 AELVVNV
-247 EQSDAGRRVDELA
+247 EQSDAGRKIEDLA
-260 AEVDKPR
+260 AQIDNPR
-267 DAPATAQY
+267 DAAATGRY

-282 ADAHAGQRRLVQERA
+282 AETQAGQRKLVQERV
-297 ITEIADSATER
+297 TGEIADSATGR
-308 ADSATQLAWAVGL
+308 ADSATQLAWVV
-321 GAGGLFLLV
+321 GAGAAALFLLV

-341 AGPLRQLTTA
+341 AQPLRRLTTA

-368 TEEAEEQIPRLAT
+368 TEEAEEQVPRLAT
-381 IDVVSDDEL
+381 IDVSSDDEL

-436 LALIDEVE
+436 LALIDDVE

-544 SMVEVDT
+544 STVEVDT
-551 MLLADGACLVSIV
+551 MFLTDGSCLVSIV
-564 DHGIGMTAEKLA
+564 DHGIGMTAEKMG
-576 EENQRLVERE
+576 EENKRLVERE

-626 LTIPAALFSHRS
+626 LTIPPSLFGHRT
-638 GPRPKPEAAPAIP
+638 GLLPKAEPAPAIP
-651 AQARPP
+651 AQA
-657 VAPPA
+657 APPIA
-662 RHAAAAPAAAV
+662 TRKPRHAAPAPSPRSV
-673 STVDDRFRPPSPEP
+673 STSDMF
-687 VRDRPAEL
+687 RPAEPERQTEL
-695 PAPAIPALLGNGNG
+695 PSPAIPALLGTGHLNG
-709 FRWFRELEPV
+709 FRWFNQLEPV
-719 WPDAEPDAEPAGT
+719 WPDAEPAAVEVAE
-732 PEPEVAAVSSPESR
+732 EPESESR

-758 PSPGTSA
+758 PSPGTTA
-765 PVTSDPKPRHDPE
+765 AVAVEDKPRHDPE
-778 ATKAAMDG
+778 ATRIAMDG
-786 FASAFAKA
+786 FQEAFARA
-794 AEASAPPAPPFAKG
+794 
-808 AEVGAPPAPAFP
+808 AEVGA
-820 KAAEVS
+820 
-826 ALTAD
+826 TATD
-831 PPPAPPTVVTE
+831 PPPAVVTE
-842 PVSPL
+842 PAPL
-847 PVRVPADA
+847 PVRVPGNDRIAA
-855 SPVATAPFTAAA
+855 SAAVAPVTAPI
-867 QSRDGLI
+867 SRDGLT
-874 RRVPGAQLAPGLRQ
+874 RRVPGAQLAPGLRKQ
-888 QSAGRPLAR
+888 EAVARPIAR
-897 AVVNRTKRDPAAE
+897 AAVTRAKRDPAAE
-910 RAAFDAFAA
+910 RAAFDSFAA
-919 GLAKAEDVTADSP
+919 GLAKADVLTADTP
-932 PQGVVAGRVMERGE
+932 PPGVVAGRVMEREE

>member
-1 MRHGRPTANRA
+1 MRHGRPVAKRA
-12 GGGFLARLG
+12 GGGGFLARLG

-33 LVAVVLVSV
+33 LVAVALVSV

-48 ANSAGAARQSA
+48 ATSAGAAAQSA
-59 EVARH
+59 TVARH

-73 QLQRERLLTG
+73 QLQRERLLTA
-83 AFVATPSASPDQML
+83 AFVATPSASPDQMV

-104 AAVADVRAAL
+104 STVADVRAAL
-114 GEDAPD
+114 GADAPD

-137 NATRRGVALDS
+137 NAARRGVALDS
-148 VARTYNAVVE
+148 VARTYNAVVD

-165 LVPQLSSDAEG
+165 LVPQLTSDAEG
-176 ARELTALDALLRAN
+176 TRELTALDALLRAN

-206 LEAGRTIFD
+206 PAAGRPILD
-215 DATQRAPIFIDRF
+215 DATQQAPIFVDRF

-235 DDAQRAAQVVQI
+235 DDSERAAQVVHV
-247 EQSDAGRRVDELA
+247 EQSDAGRRVDDLA
-260 AEVDKPR
+260 AQVGNPR
-267 DAPATAQY
+267 DAAGTTQY
-275 VTDVLSA
+275 VSSVLSA
-282 ADAHAGQRRLVQERA
+282 ADSHAGQRKLVQERA
-297 ITEIADSATER
+297 ISEIADSATER
-308 ADSATQLAWAVGL
+308 ADSAVRLAWTVGL

-330 AFLAVAVSRSI
+330 VFLAVAVSRSI

-368 TEEAEEQIPRLAT
+368 TEEAEEQVPRLAT
-381 IDVVSDDEL
+381 IDVVSEDEL

-551 MLLADGACLVSIV
+551 MLLSDGACLVSIV
-564 DHGIGMTAEKLA
+564 DHGIGMTAEKLG
-576 EENQRLVERE
+576 EENRRLVERE

-608 ELGVELLATPTTG
+608 ELRVELLATPTTG

-626 LTIPAALFSHRS
+626 LTIPAPLFSHRTEL
-638 GPRPKPEAAPAIP
+638 RPKTEQAPVIP
-651 AQARPP
+651 AQAAPP
-657 VAPPA
+657 IASSPRHAAPAVPIAPAVPAAPPA
-662 RHAAAAPAAAV
+662 LSSLDELRPAA
-673 STVDDRFRPPSPEP
+673 PEP
-687 VRDRPAEL
+687 VPDRPAEL
-695 PAPAIPALLGNGNG
+695 PAPAIPALLGHGNG

-719 WPDAEPDAEPAGT
+719 WPDAEPDAELAEAAEA
-732 PEPEVAAVSSPESR
+732 PEPVAATVSSSESR

-765 PVTSDPKPRHDPE
+765 AVADTKPRHDPE

-794 AEASAPPAPPFAKG
+794 AEVSPPPNAFA
-808 AEVGAPPAPAFP
+808 

-831 PPPAPPTVVTE
+831 PPPAAVTE
-842 PVSPL
+842 PVSAVPA
-847 PVRVPADA
+847 RVPADA
-855 SPVATAPFTAAA
+855 PLVATAPFTAAA
-867 QSRDGLI
+867 QSRDGLM

-897 AVVNRTKRDPAAE
+897 AVANRSKRDPAAE

>member
-1 MRHGRPTANRA
+1 MRHGGATAERA
-12 GGGFLARLG
+12 GGGGILARLG

-48 ANSAGAARQSA
+48 ASSAVAAGQSA
-59 EVARH
+59 TVARH
-64 AQQLGGLMW
+64 TQQLGGLVW

-83 AFVATPSASPDQML
+83 AFVATPSMPPDQML
-97 QQQKVVD
+97 QQQKTVD
-104 AAVADVRAAL
+104 AAVENVRGSL
-114 GEDAPD
+114 GSDAPD

-129 GSLGELRQ
+129 GSLNELRS
-137 NATRRGVALDS
+137 NAQLRGVALDS
-148 VARTYNAVVE
+148 VARTYHAVIG
-158 AVIDALR
+158 AVIDSLR
-165 LVPQLSSDAEG
+165 LVPQLTSDAEG
-176 ARELTALDALLRAN
+176 TRELTALEALLRAN
-190 EENSLRAMA
+190 EENSLRGMA

-206 LEAGRTIFD
+206 PEAGRSILD
-215 DATQRAPIFIDRF
+215 DATQQAPIFTERF
-228 VKQGDDG
+228 VQQADDEEDREQSALVVNVEQSEAG
-235 DDAQRAAQVVQI
+235 HRIDDLAAQI
-247 EQSDAGRRVDELA
+247 DN
-260 AEVDKPR
+260 PR
-267 DAPATAQY
+267 DPAATTRY
-275 VTDVLSA
+275 VTDVLTASESQ
-282 ADAHAGQRRLVQERA
+282 AGQRKLVQEKV
-297 ITEIADSATER
+297 TSEIADAATGR
-308 ADSATQLAWAVGL
+308 ADAGTRLAWTVGL
-321 GAGGLFLLV
+321 GAGLLFLLV

-341 AGPLRQLTTA
+341 ARPLRRLTSA

-368 TEEAEEQIPRLAT
+368 TEEAEEQVPRLAT
-381 IDVVSDDEL
+381 IDVVSSDEL

-478 TRDETRIAGPIEL
+478 TRDEARIAGPIEL

-551 MLLADGACLVSIV
+551 MLLADGSCLVNIV

-608 ELGVELLATPTTG
+608 DLGVELLATPTTG

-626 LTIPAALFSHRS
+626 LTIPPSLFSHRS
-638 GPRPKPEAAPAIP
+638 GLRPPKETPSIP
-651 AQARPP
+651 AQPATPVHARPAEA
-657 VAPPA
+657 V
-662 RHAAAAPAAAV
+662 AV
-673 STVDDRFRPPSPEP
+673 STSDSSRPVEP
-687 VRDRPAEL
+687 L
-695 PAPAIPALLGNGNG
+695 PAPAIPALLGVPHANG
-709 FRWFRELEPV
+709 FRWFNQLEPV
-719 WPDAEPDAEPAGT
+719 WPDTEPAEPPPAEPDAET
-732 PEPEVAAVSSPESR
+732 R

-758 PSPGTSA
+758 PAPGATTA
-765 PVTSDPKPRHDPE
+765 PVPGDRPRHDPD
-778 ATKAAMDG
+778 ATRAAMDG
-786 FASAFAKA
+786 FQSAFAKA
-794 AEASAPPAPPFAKG
+794 AE
-808 AEVGAPPAPAFP
+808 
-820 KAAEVS
+820 VS
-826 ALTAD
+826 AMESD
-831 PPPAPPTVVTE
+831 PPSAPPTVVTA
-842 PVSPL
+842 PVPAPGDGASL
-847 PVRVPADA
+847 PVRVPGDSAMPA
-855 SPVATAPFTAAA
+855 SHHQATPPAGVPATP
-867 QSRDGLI
+867 QSRDGLV

-888 QSAGRPLAR
+888 QPAGRPIAR
-897 AVVNRTKRDPAAE
+897 AVVNRTRRDPAAE

-919 GLAKAEDVTADSP
+919 GLAKADVVTADSP
-932 PQGVVAGRVMERGE
+932 PYGVVAGRVTERAE

>member
-1 MRHGRPTANRA
+1 MRHGRSTAKRA
-12 GGGFLARLG
+12 GGGGFLARLG

-48 ANSAGAARQSA
+48 ANSATAATQSA
-59 EVARH
+59 TVARH
-64 AQQLGGLMW
+64 TQQLGGLVW

-83 AFVATPSASPDQML
+83 AFVATPSMSPDEMTKQRRM
-97 QQQKVVD
+97 VD
-104 AAVADVRAAL
+104 AAVEDVRSSL
-114 GEDAPD
+114 GADAPD

-129 GSLGELRQ
+129 GSLNELRQ
-137 NATRRGVALDS
+137 NAERRGVALDS
-148 VARTYNAVVE
+148 VARTYHAVIG
-158 AVIDALR
+158 AVIDSLR
-165 LVPQLSSDAEG
+165 LVPQLTSDAEG
-176 ARELTALDALLRAN
+176 TRELTALEALLRAN
-190 EENSLRAMA
+190 EENSLRGMA
-199 LIVTAVS
+199 LIVTAVAPD
-206 LEAGRTIFD
+206 AGKSILD
-215 DATQRAPIFIDRF
+215 DATQQAPIFTDRF
-228 VKQGDDG
+228 VQQADNASDNQQ
-235 DDAQRAAQVVQI
+235 ASLVVNV
-247 EQSDAGRRVDELA
+247 EQSDAGRRIEDLA
-260 AEVDKPR
+260 AQIGNPR
-267 DAPATAQY
+267 DAAATGQY
-275 VTDVLSA
+275 VTDVLA
-282 ADAHAGQRRLVQERA
+282 AAETQAGQRKLVQERV
-297 ITEIADSATER
+297 TGEIADGATGR
-308 ADSATQLAWAVGL
+308 AGDATRLAWTVGV
-321 GAGGLFLLV
+321 GAAALFLLV

-341 AGPLRQLTTA
+341 AQPLRRLTTA

-368 TEEAEEQIPRLAT
+368 TEEAEEQVPRLAT
-381 IDVVSDDEL
+381 IDVTSDDEL

-478 TRDETRIAGPIEL
+478 TRDEARIAGPIEL
-491 STALRS
+491 ATALRS

-551 MLLADGACLVSIV
+551 MFLTDGSCLVSIV

-576 EENQRLVERE
+576 QENKRLVERE

-626 LTIPAALFSHRS
+626 LTVPPSLFDHRT
-638 GPRPKPEAAPAIP
+638 GLLPRAERAPAIP
-651 AQARPP
+651 AQAAPP
-657 VAPPA
+657 VATPKP
-662 RHAAAAPAAAV
+662 RHAAPAPV
-673 STVDDRFRPPSPEP
+673 PRSKSTLDMF
-687 VRDRPAEL
+687 RPAEPERQKEL
-695 PAPAIPALLGNGNG
+695 PSPAIPALLGTLHANG
-709 FRWFRELEPV
+709 FRWFNQLAPV
-719 WPDAEPDAEPAGT
+719 WPDDEPAEPGPAVASDVPSDVAEA
-732 PEPEVAAVSSPESR
+732 PESESR

-758 PSPGTSA
+758 PSPGTTA
-765 PVTSDPKPRHDPE
+765 AVVDDKPRHDPE
-778 ATKAAMDG
+778 ATRVAMDG
-786 FASAFAKA
+786 FQEAFAKA
-794 AEASAPPAPPFAKG
+794 AVDVEAGTPV
-808 AEVGAPPAPAFP
+808 E
-820 KAAEVS
+820 
-826 ALTAD
+826 

-842 PVSPL
+842 PVATTPPL
-847 PVRVPADA
+847 PVRVPGTDRIALSA
-855 SPVATAPFTAAA
+855 AVAPPVTAPI
-867 QSRDGLI
+867 SRDGLT
-874 RRVPGAQLAPGLRQ
+874 RRVPGAQLAPGLRKQ
-888 QSAGRPLAR
+888 EAAGRPIAR
-897 AVVNRTKRDPAAE
+897 PVVNRAKRDPAAE
-910 RAAFDAFAA
+910 RAAFDSFAA
-919 GLAKAEDVTADSP
+919 GLAKADVLTADTP
-932 PQGVVAGRVMERGE
+932 PPGVVAGRVMEREE

>member
-1 MRHGRPTANRA
+1 MRHGRSAAKRA
-12 GGGFLARLG
+12 GGGGFLARLG

-33 LVAVVLVSV
+33 LAAVVLVSV

-48 ANSAGAARQSA
+48 ANSAGAATQSA
-59 EVARH
+59 TVARH

-73 QLQRERLLTG
+73 QLQRERLLTA

-97 QQQKVVD
+97 QQRKVVD
-104 AAVADVRAAL
+104 AAVEDVRNAL
-114 GEDAPD
+114 GSDAPD

-129 GSLGELRQ
+129 GSLRELRE
-137 NATRRGVALDS
+137 NAARRGVALDS
-148 VARTYNAVVE
+148 VARTYNAVID
-158 AVIDALR
+158 AVIDSLG
-165 LVPQLSSDAEG
+165 LVPQLTSDAEG

-206 LEAGRTIFD
+206 PDAGRPILD
-215 DATQRAPIFIDRF
+215 DATQQAPIFIDRF
-228 VKQGDDG
+228 VRQGDDG
-235 DDAQRAAQVVQI
+235 DDDQRAALVVRV
-247 EQSDAGRRVDELA
+247 EQSEAGRRVDDLA
-260 AEVDKPR
+260 AQVGSPR
-267 DAPATAQY
+267 DAAGTTQY
-275 VTDVLSA
+275 VADVLSA
-282 ADAHAGQRRLVQERA
+282 ADTHAGQRKLVQERA
-297 ITEIADSATER
+297 ISEIADSATGR
-308 ADSATQLAWAVGL
+308 ADSATRLAWTVGL

-491 STALRS
+491 ATALRS

-576 EENQRLVERE
+576 EENKRLVERE

-608 ELGVELLATPTTG
+608 DLGVELLATPTTG

-626 LTIPAALFSHRS
+626 LTIPPSLFTHRT
-638 GPRPKPEAAPAIP
+638 GQAPKKPEAAPVIP
-651 AQARPP
+651 APAT
-657 VAPPA
+657 AP
-662 RHAAAAPAAAV
+662 RHAAPAS
-673 STVDDRFRPPSPEP
+673 STVEEVRSTVEDFRPPAAERP
-687 VRDRPAEL
+687 VEL
-695 PAPAIPALLGNGNG
+695 PPPAIPALLSTGNGNG

-719 WPDAEPDAEPAGT
+719 WPDAEPDVGPAE
-732 PEPEVAAVSSPESR
+732 EPEAEAETR

-758 PSPGTSA
+758 PTTGTST
-765 PVTSDPKPRHDPE
+765 PVDDGKPRHDPD

-794 AEASAPPAPPFAKG
+794 AE
-808 AEVGAPPAPAFP
+808 
-820 KAAEVS
+820 VS
-826 ALTAD
+826 AMTTD
-831 PPPAPPTVVTE
+831 PPSAPPTVVTE
-842 PVSPL
+842 PVSPSL
-847 PVRVPADA
+847 PVRVPALDVPP
-855 SPVATAPFTAAA
+855 SAPAPITAAP
-867 QSRDGLI
+867 QSRDGLV

-888 QSAGRPLAR
+888 QPAGRPLAR
-897 AVVNRTKRDPAAE
+897 AAVTRAKRDPAAE

-919 GLAKAEDVTADSP
+919 GLAKADVVTADSP

>member
-1 MRHGRPTANRA
+1 MRHGRPTAKRA

-48 ANSAGAARQSA
+48 ANSAGAAAQSA
-59 EVARH
+59 DVARH

-73 QLQRERLLTG
+73 QLQRERLVTA
-83 AFVATPSASPDQML
+83 AFVATPSASPDQMV

-104 AAVADVRAAL
+104 QTVADVRRSL
-114 GEDAPD
+114 GDDAPD

-129 GSLGELRQ
+129 GSLAELRQ
-137 NATRRGVALDS
+137 NAARRGVALDS
-148 VARTYNAVVE
+148 VARTYNAVVD

-165 LVPQLSSDAEG
+165 LVPQLTSDAEG

-206 LEAGRTIFD
+206 PDAGKPILD
-215 DATQRAPIFIDRF
+215 DATQQAPIFVDRF

-235 DDAQRAAQVVQI
+235 DDSQRSALVVRV

-260 AEVDKPR
+260 ALVEQPR
-267 DAPATAQY
+267 DAAATTQY
-275 VTDVLSA
+275 VADVFSA

-297 ITEIADSATER
+297 INEIADSATGR
-308 ADSATQLAWAVGL
+308 ADGATRLAWTVGL
-321 GAGGLFLLV
+321 GAGALFLLV

-368 TEEAEEQIPRLAT
+368 TEEAEEQVPRLAT
-381 IDVVSDDEL
+381 IDVVSEDEL

-509 LGVVAEILL
+509 LGVVADILL

-551 MLLADGACLVSIV
+551 MPLADGACLVSIV

-626 LTIPAALFSHRS
+626 LTIPASLFTHRTS
-638 GPRPKPEAAPAIP
+638 LRPKTEQAPAIP
-651 AQARPP
+651 AQATPP
-657 VAPPA
+657 ISAPP
-662 RHAAAAPAAAV
+662 RHAAAVTPLPL
-673 STVDDRFRPPSPEP
+673 SSSDDFRPPAPD
-687 VRDRPAEL
+687 RDRPAEL
-695 PAPAIPALLGNGNG
+695 PAPAIPALLGHGNG

-719 WPDAEPDAEPAGT
+719 WPDAEPDATPAEE
-732 PEPEVAAVSSPESR
+732 PEPEVAVAASVSVSSASSVSSSESR

-765 PVTSDPKPRHDPE
+765 PVSDTKPRHDPE

-794 AEASAPPAPPFAKG
+794 AEAGPPPT
-808 AEVGAPPAPAFP
+808 VAFT

-826 ALTAD
+826 ALTTD
-831 PPPAPPTVVTE
+831 PPAAPPTVVTA

-847 PVRVPADA
+847 PVRAPVDA
-855 SPVATAPFTAAA
+855 PLVATAPFTAAER
-867 QSRDGLI
+867 SRDGLI

-888 QSAGRPLAR
+888 QPAGRPLAR
-897 AVVNRTKRDPAAE
+897 AVVNRSKRDPAAE

>member
-1 MRHGRPTANRA
+1 MRHGRARAERVA
-12 GGGFLARLG
+12 GGGLLARLG

-48 ANSAGAARQSA
+48 ASSAVAASQSA
-59 EVARH
+59 TVARH
-64 AQQLGGLMW
+64 AQQLGGLVW

-83 AFVATPSASPDQML
+83 AFVATPSMSADQVL
-97 QQQKVVD
+97 QQQKTVD
-104 AAVADVRAAL
+104 AAVESVRSSL
-114 GEDAPD
+114 GSDAPD

-129 GSLGELRQ
+129 GSLNELRQ
-137 NATRRGVALDS
+137 NALRRGVALDS
-148 VARTYNAVVE
+148 VARTYHALIG
-158 AVIDALR
+158 AVIDSLW
-165 LVPQLSSDAEG
+165 LVPQLTSDAEG
-176 ARELTALDALLRAN
+176 TRELTALEALLRAN
-190 EENSLRAMA
+190 EENSLRGMA
-199 LIVTAVS
+199 LIVTAVAP
-206 LEAGRTIFD
+206 EAGRPILD
-215 DATQRAPIFIDRF
+215 DATQQAPIFTDRF
-228 VKQGDDG
+228 VQQADDES
-235 DDAQRAAQVVQI
+235 DSEQAALVVNV
-247 EQSDAGRRVDELA
+247 EQSDAGRRIEDLA
-260 AEVDKPR
+260 AQVANPR
-267 DAPATAQY
+267 DAAATTQY
-275 VTDVLSA
+275 VTDVLTA
-282 ADAHAGQRRLVQERA
+282 AESQAGQRKLVQERV
-297 ITEIADSATER
+297 TGEIADAATGR
-308 ADSATQLAWAVGL
+308 ADAGTRLAWLVGL
-321 GAGGLFLLV
+321 GAGVLFLLV

-341 AGPLRQLTTA
+341 AQPLRRLTTA

-368 TEEAEEQIPRLAT
+368 TEEAEAQVPRLAT
-381 IDVVSDDEL
+381 IDVVSGDEL

-509 LGVVAEILL
+509 LGVVGEILL

-544 SMVEVDT
+544 SLVEVDT
-551 MLLADGACLVSIV
+551 MFLADGSCLVSIV
-564 DHGIGMTAEKLA
+564 DHGIGMTAEKIA

-608 ELGVELLATPTTG
+608 DLGVELLATPTTG

-626 LTIPAALFSHRS
+626 LTIPPSLFSHRS
-638 GPRPKPEAAPAIP
+638 GLRAKAEPAPVIP
-651 AQARPP
+651 VQATVSAPPTARP
-657 VAPPA
+657 AE
-662 RHAAAAPAAAV
+662 AAAV
-673 STVDDRFRPPSPEP
+673 AASVSTLDDLRP
-687 VRDRPAEL
+687 VEL
-695 PAPAIPALLGNGNG
+695 PAPAIPALLGPGTG
-709 FRWFRELEPV
+709 FRWFNQLEPV
-719 WPDAEPDAEPAGT
+719 WPDAEPDVKVAE
-732 PEPEVAAVSSPESR
+732 EPESR
-746 GGLRRRVRGAQL
+746 GGLKRRVRGAQL

-765 PVTSDPKPRHDPE
+765 PVTADLKPRHDPE
-778 ATKAAMDG
+778 ATKSAMDG
-786 FASAFAKA
+786 FQSAFAKA
-794 AEASAPPAPPFAKG
+794 AEVTAMTAEPPLSRESA
-808 AEVGAPPAPAFP
+808 
-820 KAAEVS
+820 
-826 ALTAD
+826 
-831 PPPAPPTVVTE
+831 
-842 PVSPL
+842 
-847 PVRVPADA
+847 VRVPATPSA
-855 SPVATAPFTAAA
+855 GIPAAP
-867 QSRDGLI
+867 QSRDGLV

-888 QSAGRPLAR
+888 QAASGRPVAR
-897 AVVNRTKRDPAAE
+897 AVVNRTRRDPAAE

-919 GLAKAEDVTADSP
+919 GLAKADVVTADSP
-932 PQGVVAGRVMERGE
+932 PQGVVAGRVTERAE

>member
-1 MRHGRPTANRA
+1 MRHGRSTAERA
-12 GGGFLARLG
+12 GGGGFLARLG

-42 PFVLTQ
+42 PFVLTE
-48 ANSAGAARQSA
+48 ASSAAAATQSA
-59 EVARH
+59 TVARYT
-64 AQQLGGLMW
+64 QQLGGLVW

-83 AFVATPSASPDQML
+83 AYVATPSMPDGQML
-97 QQQKVVD
+97 QQQKAVD
-104 AAVADVRAAL
+104 AAVENVRSSL
-114 GEDAPD
+114 GADAPD
-120 ELSAALTRI
+120 ELPAALTRI

-137 NATRRGVALDS
+137 NAQRRGVALDS
-148 VARTYNAVVE
+148 VARTYHAVIG
-158 AVIDALR
+158 AVIDSLR
-165 LVPQLSSDAEG
+165 LVPQLTSDAEG
-176 ARELTALDALLRAN
+176 TRELTALEALLRAN
-190 EENSLRAMA
+190 EENSLRGMA

-206 LEAGRTIFD
+206 PDAGRSILDDSTQQAPIFTDRFVQQADDEEDREQASLVVNVEASEAGRRIND
-215 DATQRAPIFIDRF
+215 L
-228 VKQGDDG
+228 
-235 DDAQRAAQVVQI
+235 AAQI
-247 EQSDAGRRVDELA
+247 DNSRTAAG
-260 AEVDKPR
+260 
-267 DAPATAQY
+267 TTQY
-275 VTDVLSA
+275 VTEVLTASESQ
-282 ADAHAGQRRLVQERA
+282 AGQRKLVQERV
-297 ITEIADSATER
+297 TGEIADSATGR
-308 ADSATQLAWAVGL
+308 ADEATRLAWTVGI
-321 GAGGLFLLV
+321 GAGALFLLV

-341 AGPLRQLTTA
+341 ARPLRRLTTA

-368 TEEAEEQIPRLAT
+368 TEEAEAQIPRLAT
-381 IDVVSDDEL
+381 IDVVSGDEL

-551 MLLADGACLVSIV
+551 MILPDGSCLVNIV

-626 LTIPAALFSHRS
+626 LTIPSSLFSHRA
-638 GPRPKPEAAPAIP
+638 GAYPKAEPVPVIP
-651 AQARPP
+651 AQPTASAPPTARP
-657 VAPPA
+657 AE
-662 RHAAAAPAAAV
+662 AAAV
-673 STVDDRFRPPSPEP
+673 AVSTLEASRPVVP
-687 VRDRPAEL
+687 L
-695 PAPAIPALLGNGNG
+695 PAPAIPALLRVSHGNG
-709 FRWFRELEPV
+709 FRWFNQLEPV
-719 WPDAEPDAEPAGT
+719 WPDAEPAEPAE
-732 PEPEVAAVSSPESR
+732 PPAAEPESETR

-758 PSPGTSA
+758 PSPGTTA
-765 PVTSDPKPRHDPE
+765 PVTGGQPRHDPE

-786 FASAFAKA
+786 FESAFAKA
-794 AEASAPPAPPFAKG
+794 AE
-808 AEVGAPPAPAFP
+808 VGAMA
-820 KAAEVS
+820 
-826 ALTAD
+826 TD
-831 PPPAPPTVVTE
+831 PPSAPPTVVTE
-842 PVSPL
+842 PVSPPADDPSL
-847 PVRVPADA
+847 PVRVPGDSAMPA
-855 SPVATAPFTAAA
+855 GRTRAQAPSAATPP
-867 QSRDGLI
+867 SRDGLV

-897 AVVNRTKRDPAAE
+897 AVVNRNRRDPAAE

-919 GLAKAEDVTADSP
+919 GLAKADVVTAGSP
-932 PQGVVAGRVMERGE
+932 PQGVVAGRVMERLGMDAGE

>member
-1 MRHGRPTANRA
+1 MRHGRSTAKRA
-12 GGGFLARLG
+12 DGGGFLARLG

-33 LVAVVLVSV
+33 LIAVALVSV

-48 ANSAGAARQSA
+48 ANSAGAASQSA
-59 EVARH
+59 TVARYT
-64 AQQLGGLMW
+64 QQLGGLVW

-83 AFVATPSASPDQML
+83 AFVATPSMAPDQML
-97 QQQKVVD
+97 QQQKTVD
-104 AAVADVRAAL
+104 RAVEDVRKSL
-114 GEDAPD
+114 DSNAPD

-129 GSLGELRQ
+129 GSLAELRQ
-137 NATRRGVALDS
+137 NAQRRGVALDS
-148 VARTYNAVVE
+148 VARTYHAVIG

-165 LVPQLSSDAEG
+165 LVPQLTDDAEG
-176 ARELTALDALLRAN
+176 TRELSALEALLRAN
-190 EENSLRAMA
+190 EENSLRGMA

-206 LEAGRTIFD
+206 PEAGRSILD
-215 DATQRAPIFIDRF
+215 DATQQAPIFTDRF
-228 VKQGDDG
+228 VQQADDST
-235 DDAQRAAQVVQI
+235 DSSQAALVVNV
-247 EQSDAGRRVDELA
+247 EASEAGRKIDDLA
-260 AEVDKPR
+260 SQVGNPR
-267 DAPATAQY
+267 DAAGKTQY
-275 VTDVLSA
+275 VADVLA
-282 ADAHAGQRRLVQERA
+282 ASESQAGQRKLVQERV
-297 ITEIADSATER
+297 IGEIADSATSR
-308 ADSATQLAWAVGL
+308 ASAATRLAWTVGL

-381 IDVVSDDEL
+381 IDVVSGDEL
-390 GKLAAAFNRVQTTAA
+390 GQLAAAFNRVQTTAA

-551 MLLADGACLVSIV
+551 MLLSDGACLVSIV

-576 EENQRLVERE
+576 EENKRLVERE

-626 LTIPAALFSHRS
+626 LTIPPSLFSYRS
-638 GPRPKPEAAPAIP
+638 GLRPKSEPAPAIP
-651 AQARPP
+651 AQA
-657 VAPPA
+657 VSAIAAP
-662 RHAAAAPAAAV
+662 RHAAPAEL
-673 STVDDRFRPPSPEP
+673 STLDEPRPPSPEP
-687 VRDRPAEL
+687 VRDRAAEPPREPSQELPHEL
-695 PAPAIPALLGNGNG
+695 PAPAIPALLGHGNG

-719 WPDAEPDAEPAGT
+719 WPDAEPDVKPAEEPA
-732 PEPEVAAVSSPESR
+732 ADAVGETR

-765 PVTSDPKPRHDPE
+765 PVADEGKPRHDPE

-794 AEASAPPAPPFAKG
+794 AE
-808 AEVGAPPAPAFP
+808 VT
-820 KAAEVS
+820 
-826 ALTAD
+826 ALTTD
-831 PPPAPPTVVTE
+831 PPSAPPTVVPA

-847 PVRVPADA
+847 PVRAPVGVP
-855 SPVATAPFTAAA
+855 PVATAPITAAA

-888 QSAGRPLAR
+888 QTVGRPISR
-897 AVVNRTKRDPAAE
+897 AVANLTRRDPAAE

-919 GLAKAEDVTADSP
+919 GLAKADVVTADSP

>member
-1 MRHGRPTANRA
+1 MRHGRSTAKRA
-12 GGGFLARLG
+12 GGGGILARLG

-48 ANSAGAARQSA
+48 ANSATAATQSA
-59 EVARH
+59 TVARH
-64 AQQLGGLMW
+64 TQQLGGLVW

-83 AFVATPSASPDQML
+83 AFVATPSMSPDEMTKQRRT
-97 QQQKVVD
+97 VD
-104 AAVADVRAAL
+104 AAVEEVRSSL
-114 GEDAPD
+114 GADAPD

-129 GSLGELRQ
+129 GSLNELRQ
-137 NATRRGVALDS
+137 NAERRGVALDS
-148 VARTYNAVVE
+148 VARSYHAVIG
-158 AVIDALR
+158 AVIDSLR
-165 LVPQLSSDAEG
+165 LVPQLTSDAEG
-176 ARELTALDALLRAN
+176 TRELTALEALLRAN
-190 EENSLRAMA
+190 EENSLRGMA
-199 LIVTAVS
+199 LIVTAVAPDS
-206 LEAGRTIFD
+206 GRSILD
-215 DATQRAPIFIDRF
+215 DATQQAPIFTDRF
-228 VKQGDDG
+228 VQQADDETDSEQAALVVNVEQSEAG
-235 DDAQRAAQVVQI
+235 RKLEDLAAQI
-247 EQSDAGRRVDELA
+247 DN
-260 AEVDKPR
+260 PR
-267 DAPATAQY
+267 DAAATGQY
-275 VTDVLSA
+275 VTEVLKTAETQS
-282 ADAHAGQRRLVQERA
+282 GQRKLVQERV
-297 ITEIADSATER
+297 TGEIADSATGR
-308 ADSATQLAWAVGL
+308 ADSATRLAWTVGI
-321 GAGGLFLLV
+321 GAAALFLLV
-330 AFLAVAVSRSI
+330 AFLAIAVSRSI
-341 AGPLRQLTTA
+341 ADPLRRLTTA

-368 TEEAEEQIPRLAT
+368 TEEADEQVPRLAT
-381 IDVVSDDEL
+381 IDVSSSDEL

-544 SMVEVDT
+544 SMVEVHT
-551 MLLADGACLVSIV
+551 MFLTDGSCLVSIV
-564 DHGIGMTAEKLA
+564 DHGIGMNAEKM
-576 EENQRLVERE
+576 EQENKRLVERE

-626 LTIPAALFSHRS
+626 LVIPPPLFSHRV
-638 GPRPKPEAAPAIP
+638 GLLPKAEAAPAIP
-651 AQARPP
+651 AQAAAP
-657 VAPPA
+657 VATSKP
-662 RHAAAAPAAAV
+662 RHAAPAPARRV
-673 STVDDRFRPPSPEP
+673 KSTMDMFRPVADPE
-687 VRDRPAEL
+687 RQKEL
-695 PAPAIPALLGNGNG
+695 PSPAIPALLGTVHGNG
-709 FRWFRELEPV
+709 FPWFDQLAPV
-719 WPDAEPDAEPAGT
+719 WPDAEPAEPTESA
-732 PEPEVAAVSSPESR
+732 EPTEPAEPDAAAPAAVEEEPDESR

-758 PSPGTSA
+758 PSP
-765 PVTSDPKPRHDPE
+765 VTTAAVADDKPRHDAE
-778 ATKAAMDG
+778 ATRVAMDG
-786 FASAFAKA
+786 FQEAFARA
-794 AEASAPPAPPFAKG
+794 AVDTRAGVVA
-808 AEVGAPPAPAFP
+808 
-820 KAAEVS
+820 
-826 ALTAD
+826 TD

-842 PVSPL
+842 PVPAPAAL
-847 PVRVPADA
+847 PVRVPGNDRIARSSA
-855 SPVATAPFTAAA
+855 VAPPPVTAPI
-867 QSRDGLI
+867 SRDGLT
-874 RRVPGAQLAPGLRQ
+874 RRVPGAQLAPGLRKQ
-888 QSAGRPLAR
+888 EAVGRPAAR
-897 AVVNRTKRDPAAE
+897 AVVNRGMRDPAAE
-910 RAAFDAFAA
+910 RAAFDSFAA
-919 GLAKAEDVTADSP
+919 GLAKADVLTADTP
-932 PQGVVAGRVMERGE
+932 PPGVVAGRVMEREE